1 MSMQKKLDERDFRY
15 LQFVVGRAHGAT
27 DEQIVKELE
36 DPDIESPQVLY
47 RGRAP
52 QDGRIS
58 GLYFRA
64 LLRENGAR
72 QVELA
77 RV

>member
-15 LQFVVGRAHGAT
+15 LQFVVGRAHGTT

-47 RGRAP
+47 R
-52 QDGRIS
+52 DVHTKM
-58 GLYFRA
+58 
-64 LLRENGAR
+64 E
-72 QVELA
+72 ELPPCTS
-77 RV
+77 VSC

>member
-15 LQFVVGRAHGAT
+15 LQFVVGRAHGTT

-47 RGRAP
+47 RDVHHKMEEFPAYTFVP
-52 QDGRIS
+52 C
-58 GLYFRA
+58 
-64 LLRENGAR
+64 
-72 QVELA
+72 
-77 RV
+77 